1 MASEPWPEQAFAA
14 LALLRCRDRIAPV
27 LDAIAEPR
35 RLDVARA
42 VAELHG
48 FDDYHL
54 KHLLTE
60 VVRREERTLG
70 EARALFLGAA
80 SQNAPRTIR
89 KWAARMIGR

>member
-1 MASEPWPEQAFAA
+1 MVSEPGPEHAFAA
-14 LALLRCRDRIAPV
+14 LALLRCRDRMGPV

-42 VAELHG
+42 VAELDG
-48 FDDYHL
+48 LDDYHL
-54 KHLLTE
+54 KHVLAE
-60 VVRREERTLG
+60 VVRREERTLR
-70 EARALFLGAA
+70 EATALFLGAA